1 MALSEPSRSESP
13 LKAEVGKIKG
23 EISKSIESKT
33 EAQKQSKEAKNLNFQ
48 EDFRIRSNF

>member
-1 MALSEPSRSESP
+1 MFAGLEYID
-13 LKAEVGKIKG
+13 EVGKIKG